1 MHIQHQEKET
11 TMPRLSD
18 IRPAFYAALHISPK
32 GKRTVTTIDFVA
44 ELAKRKH
51 DWSLHEAN
59 VWIEHHID
67 TFKDIS
73 TQEGEERTFMLY
85 NPNQGGF

>member
-1 MHIQHQEKET
+1 
-11 TMPRLSD
+11 MPRLSD

-32 GKRTVTTIDFVA
+32 GKRTVTTRDFVA

>member
-1 MHIQHQEKET
+1 MHVQHKEKET
-11 TMPRLSD
+11 TKPRLSD

-32 GKRTVTTIDFVA
+32 GKRTVATVDFVA

-51 DWSLHEAN
+51 NWSLHEAN

-73 TQEGEERTFMLY
+73 AEEC
-85 NPNQGGF
+85 

>member
-1 MHIQHQEKET
+1 
-11 TMPRLSD
+11 MPRLSD

-32 GKRTVTTIDFVA
+32 GKRTVATVDFVA
-44 ELAKRKH
+44 ELAKRNH
-51 DWSLHEAN
+51 ALSLHEAN

-73 TQEGEERTFMLY
+73 TQDGEERTFMLY
-85 NPNQGGF
+85 NPNNGGF